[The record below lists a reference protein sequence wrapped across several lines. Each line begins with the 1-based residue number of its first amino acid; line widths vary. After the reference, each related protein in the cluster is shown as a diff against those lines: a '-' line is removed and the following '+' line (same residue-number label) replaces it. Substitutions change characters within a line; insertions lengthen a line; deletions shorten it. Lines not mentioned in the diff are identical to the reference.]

1 MRVKLLGSAVTLSTT
16 ADNISNAKEVL
27 VVHDA
32 GGNTSRILTLT
43 AADGTTVVAS
53 MTINPGF
60 QLVIRKNPD
69 QKLKVDTGSDV
80 VATPVSYIS

>member
-1 MRVKLLGSAVTLSTT
+1 MRVKLLGSAVTLSAT

-32 GGNTSRILTLT
+32 GGNVGRTLTLT

-53 MTINPGF
+53 MDINPGF

-80 VATPVSYIS
+80 VATSVSYIS